1 MSNRYLEFDEIS
13 KFSQIRGFTDEI
25 IYNNTVVFTVFF
37 LFVLLFFFFRNRY
50 FRATVCSLFVIGFIG
65 IKQDRI
71 SKR

>member
-37 LFVLLFFFFRNRY
+37 SFCFVVFFF
-50 FRATVCSLFVIGFIG
+50 S
-65 IKQDRI
+65 
-71 SKR
+71 

>member
-37 LFVLLFFFFRNRY
+37 LFVLLFFF
-50 FRATVCSLFVIGFIG
+50 S
-65 IKQDRI
+65 
-71 SKR
+71 